1 MKFNPT
7 NMELKVIC
15 KDKGRQ
21 GITYG
26 KTYNVVYYDNEYLHI
41 LNDNKEWDFFPY
53 SCFKEIGQHRLE
65 KIDEI
70 LKRSEL

>member
-1 MKFNPT
+1 
-7 NMELKVIC
+7 MELKVIC

-26 KTYNVVYYDNEYLHI
+26 KAYNVVYYDNEYLHI